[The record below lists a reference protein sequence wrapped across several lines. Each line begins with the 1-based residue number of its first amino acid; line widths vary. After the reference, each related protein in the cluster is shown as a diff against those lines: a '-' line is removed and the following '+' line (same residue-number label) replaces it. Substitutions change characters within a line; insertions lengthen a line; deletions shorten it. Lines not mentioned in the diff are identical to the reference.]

1 MFSSGIKALKDIKK
15 NNEKIV
21 IKSKNTNE
29 KSDKFLEE
37 LKKKRIMGNK

>member
-29 KSDKFLEE
+29 ISFKTEKTNTNGD
-37 LKKKRIMGNK
+37 